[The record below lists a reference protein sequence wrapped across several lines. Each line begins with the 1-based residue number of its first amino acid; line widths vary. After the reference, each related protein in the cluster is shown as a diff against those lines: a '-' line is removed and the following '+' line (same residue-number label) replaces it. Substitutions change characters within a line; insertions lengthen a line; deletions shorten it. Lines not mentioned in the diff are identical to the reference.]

1 MKNFTLNRILI
12 VLITGLFI
20 LGISCT
26 EEDTDFASLNP
37 GVSNDGDNGK
47 EEDEDEP
54 DEVVIDA
61 PEALAIRSG
70 EERIELEWDYPTDPN
85 VVSYKIFWDNE
96 NSSLS
101 GSFSGDDTQD
111 PSVIITDLEERSYK
125 FDVYQYDNEGNS
137 SEKSTAQAN
146 VYGEQYRS
154 GLINRPVEEINNLP
168 DDELELIWGDSAGN
182 GFLFAEIKYED
193 NTGEETIVKSEKE
206 AASEILSNFPS
217 GNGFEVRSAFIPEPT
232 AIDTFYTDFQKID
245 LNPIQLSFDTNA
257 RFGTQPDQLSV
268 WVSNDFDGVYEPSN
282 VEAATWVNMSDGF
295 TFDDDSVTDE
305 EFTNSGVQN
314 ISDFIDTSKPFYVAF
329 KYTHDPEKGTRKMWQ
344 IQRDPVVKSKTGD
357 KEFDMD
363 LSEFGT
369 AIIGNHDPDK
379 QYTHQYST
387 QVTLNGNAGDFANDP
402 QTIWFISPALE

>member
-12 VLITGLFI
+12 MLISGLFI

-37 GVSNDGDNGK
+37 GVSNDGNNGK
-47 EEDEDEP
+47 EEDEGEV

-70 EERIELEWDYPTDPN
+70 DGRVGLEWDYPTDAN
-85 VVSYKIFWDNE
+85 VVSYKIFWDTKND
-96 NSSLS
+96 SLS
-101 GSFSGDDTQD
+101 GNFSGDETED
-111 PSVIITDLEERSYK
+111 PNVVINDLEERSYK
-125 FDVYQYDNEGNS
+125 FEVYQYDKENNS
-137 SEKSTAQAN
+137 SDKATAQAN
-146 VYGEQYRS
+146 VFGEQYRS
-154 GLINRPVEEINNLP
+154 GLINRPVEEVNDLP
-168 DDELELIWGDSAGN
+168 DDELEIIWGDSAGS
-182 GFLFAEIKYED
+182 GFLFAEIQYED
-193 NTGEETIVKSEKE
+193 KAGEETIVKSDKE
-206 AASEILSNFPS
+206 ATSEILTNFPA
-217 GNGFEVRSAFIPEPT
+217 GNDIQVRSAFIPQST

-295 TFDDDSVTDE
+295 TFDDDSVTDA
-305 EFTNSGVQN
+305 EFTNSGIQN
-314 ISDFIDTSKPFYVAF
+314 ISDFIDTSRPFYVAF
-329 KYTHDPEKGTRKMWQ
+329 KYTHDPEKGSRKMWQ

-363 LSEFGT
+363 LHNFGT

-379 QYTHQYST
+379 EHAHQYSS
-387 QVTLNGNAGDFANDP
+387 QVTLNGNAGDFANEP